1 VLIPLLIKEW
11 PVSNKRA
18 DLRAAIHE
26 QMNKPTTSLAPKNP
40 AELVGEGTSIIRLA
54 VADVDPYEDNPR
66 HGINPLYEEIRDSI
80 EAKGLE
86 SILTVVR
93 RPGSNRY
100 VLSKGGKTRLTALKE
115 LAQTNPKFEY
125 QDFKIQKYVSE
136 SDILGSHLV
145 ENLQRSDMSF
155 WDTARGIVKMRDT
168 LVIESGQPISRAE
181 LNGKLKSLGVVIDEN
196 LPNESAF
203 AVEFFSTLGSL
214 ADSITRNDLRKV
226 LRPQFNQ
233 LEAFWLKHPSFTK
246 EQFEQHYRDWVAMY
260 QTQND
265 SYDVGTLTQFIQF
278 ELASALDYEDQT
290 LADLLQLTASPMHKS
305 TSLEDLRA
313 LIVRNP
319 EPFPDT
325 ASTLVPDAH
334 TAAGQSSTDPM
345 DPGLARLAQSLSSGS
360 FKPQSDP
367 GIDEGE
373 GDEGQG
379 ATPYFVDSAPGFGG
393 VPGLE
398 VIEGSKLVPRTTAP
412 SSAQAETGQQQA
424 GFSTMDPKAVFTD
437 AINAFIEMNGLEA
450 FVKTVTPNQCL
461 RTGLLI
467 EPPPEGQAFHPD
479 DVQSHQAWWIVAW
492 LTGQMNISPE
502 VPLPE
507 SEFANIF
514 NQENFAEVLEK
525 RVGSIYT
532 DAGWLLE
539 IITNPMQPL
548 SDATSHLVNSLR
560 QVFVFMGGNH
570 D

>member
-1 VLIPLLIKEW
+1 M
-11 PVSNKRA
+11 SNKRA
-18 DLRAAIHE
+18 DLRAAIQE
-26 QMNKPTTSLAPKNP
+26 QMTKPTTSLAPKNP

-80 EAKGLE
+80 KAKGLE

-100 VLSKGGKTRLTALKE
+100 VLAKGGKTRLTALKE
-115 LAQTNPKFEY
+115 LAQTDPKFEY
-125 QDFKIQKYVSE
+125 QDFKFQKYVSE

-155 WDTARGIVKMRDT
+155 WDTARGLVKMHET
-168 LVIESGQPISRAE
+168 LSKEAGIPIGKGQLNEE
-181 LNGKLKSLGVVIDEN
+181 LRKIGVVVDAA
-196 LPNESAF
+196 LPSECNF
-203 AVEFFSTLGSL
+203 AVENYEALGHL
-214 ADSITRNDLRKV
+214 AEGLTRNDVRRV
-226 LRPQFNQ
+226 LRPQYSQ
-233 LEAFWLKHPSFTK
+233 LEAFWLKHPGYTK
-246 EQFEQHYRDWVAMY
+246 EHFDQHYRDWVAMF
-260 QTQND
+260 QTQHD
-265 SYDVGTLTQFIQF
+265 TYDVSKLSAFIEL
-278 ELASALDYEDQT
+278 ELASALDYEEIA
-290 LADLLQLTASPMHKS
+290 LSGLLQLASNTAYKGA
-305 TSLEDLRA
+305 SLEELKA
-313 LIVRNP
+313 L
-319 EPFPDT
+319 
-325 ASTLVPDAH
+325 
-334 TAAGQSSTDPM
+334 AGQSPEPANKSAPDAPTGEGTQENDQSKPPM
-345 DPGLARLAQSLSSGS
+345 DPGLSRLAQSLATGT
-360 FKPQSDP
+360 FKPQPAGNDDGTGDDDGNADDP
-367 GIDEGE
+367 
-373 GDEGQG
+373 
-379 ATPYFVDSAPGFGG
+379 PYLTDSAPGFGG

-398 VIEGSKLVPRTTAP
+398 VIDGSKLVPRTTAP

-450 FVKTVTPNQCL
+450 FVKSVTPNQCL

-507 SEFANIF
+507 SEFADIF

-525 RVGSIYT
+525 RVGSLYT